1 MAAPG
6 LIEDFDLP
14 ASLEA
19 AEPPEARGLERDA
32 VRLLVSDT
40 SSDTIEHA
48 RFRDLPRWLS
58 RGDLLVVN
66 TSGTLSAALPVERE
80 AANGQSYDLHLSTRL
95 PGGFWSV
102 ELRQFE
108 LPGLAPERRR
118 AARHDAAVTRRRP
131 RYAARALPADL
142 DARFA
147 VAALAG
153 RARSPEAGQRV
164 PRSAWLSNP
173 LQVRAGAVADRDVSD
188 HLRHRAWQRGDALGR
203 TPVHRRTLV
212 SRLVC
217 AVGFRSR
224 RSLLHTGVASLEDHE
239 PPYEEFYRVPAETA
253 RTGQCREAP
262 RPPRHRGRDHGGSSA
277 GDGDRRS
284 RRDASG

>member
-19 AEPPEARGLERDA
+19 AEPAEARGLERDA

-58 RGDLLVVN
+58 QGDLLVVN

-102 ELRQFE
+102 ELRQFDYLASRPSADARPGMTLQ
-108 LPGLAPERRR
+108 LPAGARATLLAPYPLISTLDSPSRLWL
-118 AARHDAAVTRRRP
+118 AALD
-131 RYAARALPADL
+131 LPA
-142 DARFA
+142 
-147 VAALAG
+147 
-153 RARSPEAGQRV
+153 AGQRV
-164 PRSAWLSNP
+164 PRSTRLSNP
-173 LQVRAGAVADRDVSD
+173 LQVRARAVAYRDVSD

-203 TPVHRRTLV
+203 TSIHREPGEPARLAGGSDRATRIAHGRSESGG
-212 SRLVC
+212 SRAAL
-217 AVGFRSR
+217 R
-224 RSLLHTGVASLEDHE
+224 GVL
-239 PPYEEFYRVPAETA
+239 
-253 RTGQCREAP
+253 P
-262 RPPRHRGRDHGGSSA
+262 RPG
-277 GDGDRRS
+277 
-284 RRDASG
+284 